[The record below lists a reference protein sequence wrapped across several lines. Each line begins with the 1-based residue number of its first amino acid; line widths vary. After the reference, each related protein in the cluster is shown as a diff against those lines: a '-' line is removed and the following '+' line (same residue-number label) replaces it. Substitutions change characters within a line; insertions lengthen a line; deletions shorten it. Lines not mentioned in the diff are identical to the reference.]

1 MQIGIRWNT
10 ERLELVQDTVED
22 FEWGFVDSKPHSGSD
37 SEGCQSPA
45 HSLALRVWLAKV
57 QHTVWPSEC
66 GLMGS
71 NTQSSSSSGACPCA
85 FTPYSQAQASRNSS
99 SSPKSVEGSWP
110 SLAFGSRGLFLP
122 LAFTPLC
129 SLSTQI

>member
-45 HSLALRVWLAKV
+45 HSLALRVWLN
-57 QHTVWPSEC
+57 
-66 GLMGS
+66 G
-71 NTQSSSSSGACPCA
+71 
-85 FTPYSQAQASRNSS
+85 
-99 SSPKSVEGSWP
+99 
-110 SLAFGSRGLFLP
+110 
-122 LAFTPLC
+122 
-129 SLSTQI
+129 I